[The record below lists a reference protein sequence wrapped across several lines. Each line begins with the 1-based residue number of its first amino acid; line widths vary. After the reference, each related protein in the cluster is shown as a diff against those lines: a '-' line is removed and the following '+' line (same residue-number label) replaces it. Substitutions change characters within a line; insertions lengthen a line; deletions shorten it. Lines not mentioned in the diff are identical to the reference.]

1 MDRRRELRFAANEP
15 VLVTEVGSGRR
26 HRPMGGMVR
35 NLSGHG
41 MLLKLPHS
49 LACRA
54 LVSVETS
61 SMLLL
66 GEVVRT
72 QQEEEEGFLVA
83 ITIRHSLQD
92 LKDLENLSRALL
104 GRGQEKH
111 KEPAQAPSDKMKV

>member
-92 LKDLENLSRALL
+92 LKDLENLAARCWAAGRRNRRNLL
-104 GRGQEKH
+104 KRPPIK
-111 KEPAQAPSDKMKV
+111 